1 MALSS
6 ARRGGQ
12 PLEQIGALE
21 LANPGTA
28 VVLVVEVRHGV
39 EAKTQP
45 RIPPRPL
52 SGSFVNPALYLA
64 FSASRSAFQR
74 WPEAWQGARGRGLEG
89 RGAQEIGHRMGQ
101 GQGGPT
107 CGACGEGR

>member
-12 PLEQIGALE
+12 SLEQIGALE
-21 LANPGTA
+21 LADPGTA
-28 VVLVVEVRHGV
+28 VVLVVEVRHGA

-74 WPEAWQGARGRGLEG
+74 WPEAWQGAQGRGLG
-89 RGAQEIGHRMGQ
+89 KRGSRDRSQDGTGSERGNVWG
-101 GQGGPT
+101 
-107 CGACGEGR
+107 